1 MGNFAREQ
9 NMLWTTY
16 FRELQKFLLVVGG
29 VGFLV
34 LATSLNAAAKDA
46 ENKVEKPDFG
56 IYVGLW
62 KVKEEGGFLFD
73 DKTVVWVISE
83 KKGRLV
89 INIPSRNMTFDEVK
103 IEDGKIIAF
112 NKTLNNSSRY
122 ETTSISLDIVEGMFA
137 GDFDGTWGNV
147 EVNGRLFPLYK
158 KARSA
163 EKRFKNE
170 LREEKKKLAS
180 KLEKIPELQE
190 TIKTHKKS
198 IEDLKVENKNLRNK
212 IDDTAGVEGENLK
225 SLREQYKVQTKT
237 LKRKHAT
244 EKKTLNRKHA
254 TEKKTLTNDKRE
266 LILSHQ
272 NQVKTLRQTLN
283 EERKRAPRIDVGN
296 MRRNAQAYRAMELRK
311 SPSKNA
317 RSYFKL
323 SVNQALVKLNS
334 LDNGWSLVAT
344 DQGDL
349 GFVPTTRVR
358 SVTGARLQSP
368 IPKTERENSGG
379 GGEKVEDEV
388 EPQIINLTQPKRGSG
403 ANRKFVYVPAPGFI
417 HFIGSIAGSKVN
429 SLKINGV
436 KVKVVGGRFKH
447 LMDIEANQKIQVV
460 ASTSD
465 GQERLD
471 LRVRVG
477 SSN

>member
-1 MGNFAREQ
+1 
-9 NMLWTTY
+9 MLWTTY
-16 FRELQKFLLVVGG
+16 FRELQKYLLLVGG

-46 ENKVEKPDFG
+46 EKKGEKPDFG

-62 KVKEEGGFLFD
+62 KVKEEGGIFVK

-89 INIPSRNMTFDEVK
+89 IDIPHRNITFDEVK
-103 IEDGKIIAF
+103 IKDGKITAVK
-112 NKTLNNSSRY
+112 KTLNNSGSY
-122 ETTSISLDIVEGMFA
+122 ETASILLDIVEGMFA
-137 GDFDGTWGNV
+137 GDFDGTWGII

-158 KARSA
+158 KAKSA
-163 EKRFKNE
+163 EKRFKDE

-190 TIKTHKKS
+190 TIKTHKKD
-198 IEDLKVENKNLRNK
+198 IVDLKVENKNLRIK
-212 IDDTAGVEGENLK
+212 IDGTAGVEGENLK
-225 SLREQYKVQTKT
+225 ALRNQYKVQTKT

-244 EKKTLNRKHA
+244 EKKTL
-254 TEKKTLTNDKRE
+254 TDDKRE
-266 LILSHQ
+266 LNISHQ

-311 SPSKNA
+311 SASKNA

-358 SVTGARLQSP
+358 SMTGARLQSP
-368 IPKTERENSGG
+368 IPKTERENPGG
-379 GGEKVEDEV
+379 GGEKLEDEV

-403 ANRKFVYVPAPGFI
+403 ANRKFVYVSAPGFI

-460 ASTSD
+460 ASTSE